1 MQSANRLR
9 TTLKTGRG
17 LSFGAW
23 QMLPGTHLARS
34 IARSGVDWVLVD
46 TEHGNLDDAAMH
58 EAVQAIAGCSV
69 SPVVRIPACEGW
81 MFKRA
86 LDAGAHG
93 IMVPLISSADDART
107 AVKYSKFPP
116 RGIRGFGSPFPM
128 GAFGIS
134 STVDYLEQANDNLVT
149 IVQIETKEALENVD
163 EIAAVDGIDV
173 LYVGPFDLGN
183 SIGHPI
189 TSDTFHPNL
198 HAAIEKV
205 YNAAA
210 AAGKRAGI
218 YCVDGD
224 QAHMFS
230 QKGFHMLS
238 VSSDMGAL
246 GTYMS
251 QSLRKAKGDAE
262 SVIQVSTG
270 PYGSYN

>member
-1 MQSANRLR
+1 MQAANRI
-9 TTLKTGRG
+9 KTALQTGNG

-23 QMLPGTHLARS
+23 QLMPGHHHARA

-46 TEHGNLDDAAMH
+46 TEHGSLDDAAMH
-58 EAVQAIAGCSV
+58 EAVQAIAGCGV
-69 SPVVRIPACEGW
+69 SPLVRIPACEGW

-93 IMVPLISSADDART
+93 VMVPLISTAQDART

-116 RGIRGFGSPFPM
+116 MGLRGFGSPFPM

-134 STVDYLEQANDNLVT
+134 SAVEYLEQANDSLLT
-149 IVQIETKEALENVD
+149 IVQIETKEGLENVE

-189 TSDTFHPNL
+189 TSDTLHPNL

-205 YNAAA
+205 RDAAV
-210 AAGKRAGI
+210 AAGKRSGI
-218 YCVDGD
+218 YCTDGD
-224 QAHMFS
+224 QGSH
-230 QKGFHMLS
+230 LS
-238 VSSDMGAL
+238 E
-246 GTYMS
+246 
-251 QSLRKAKGDAE
+251 SLRKAKGE
-262 SVIQVSTG
+262 TGGRTEVLTG
-270 PYGSYN
+270 PYGS